1 MYKKKS
7 SAIIL
12 LSGGQDSTTC
22 LYWCKKNFKKILALS
37 FSFGQKHVKELECA
51 KRICES
57 NKIDHIIIDLNI
69 LNAYKNSN
77 NCISGRNLFFLSFAA
92 LAAKCYNFDSIV
104 IGVSQQDYNTFP
116 DCREDFIKAL
126 NVALNLAMDSNI
138 TIYTPLMNLKKE
150 DIWKLAD
157 DLGIIDI
164 IKNETLT
171 CYNGVIGNGCG
182 QCNACQL
189 RNSGYKKYY
198 NSIKG
203 GEDDE

>member
-1 MYKKKS
+1 MYKKES

-22 LYWCKKNFKKILALS
+22 LYWSKKNFKRILALS
-37 FSFGQKHVKELECA
+37 FNFGQKHVKELECA
-51 KRICES
+51 KRICEC

-69 LNAYKNSN
+69 LNSYKNSE

-92 LAAKCYNFDSIV
+92 LVAKHYNFNSIV

-116 DCREDFIKAL
+116 DCRENFIKAL
-126 NVALNLAMDSNI
+126 NVTLNLAMDSNI

-150 DIWKLAD
+150 DIWKMAD
-157 DLGIIDI
+157 DLEIIDI

-171 CYNGVIGNGCG
+171 CYNGLIGNGCG
-182 QCNACQL
+182 QCNACKL
-189 RNSGYKKYY
+189 RNSGYKKYF
-198 NSIKG
+198 NLIK

>member
-1 MYKKKS
+1 MHKKKS

-22 LYWCKKNFKKILALS
+22 LYWCKKNFKRILALS

-51 KRICES
+51 KRICAY
-57 NKIDHIIIDLNI
+57 NKIEHIIIDLNI
-69 LNAYKNSN
+69 LSVYKNSN

-92 LAAKCYNFDSIV
+92 LAAKYYNFDSIV

-116 DCREDFIKAL
+116 DCRENFIKAL

-150 DIWKLAD
+150 DIWKMAD

-171 CYNGVIGNGCG
+171 CYNGLIGNGCG
-182 QCNACQL
+182 QCSACQL

-203 GEDDE
+203 EDDE